1 MKRVKKGRSCYSIG
15 GVVLDENQPITQPA
29 LPQSQVSNFIASVR
43 PDASTIV
50 NSDLGFAASQSAQD
64 GVHRG
69 ATAIQ
74 PPSSFSQSAGI
85 IGGPRYEPI
94 NSLDNGSNPLVG
106 QSQGQQPQAQQQLAP
121 RGSFVDYMGGRLGNN
136 NNSVSS
142 LQAAAAEDA
151 NKRIKNILSGPYR
164 YDRAGNR
171 KYLGGNPYSPSLVA
185 AATPSPLGY
194 GEQDRANRRRTT
206 VPAVPY
212 GYEEKSYS
220 NGGIVE
226 GASEALLRKMAEKYG
241 IANPPPESMR
251 PVEVKPQ
258 AAQQKKSE
266 PPRRGFRTAERWRE
280 GGDYPIDVKYADGGR
295 VIPVNIGQGLY
306 QAIAQPIAE
315 DWKQGNVAIKNVR
328 DQYPI
333 ADTIAGIHPA
343 VAAAQVANDVMSGQ
357 VSGDTAM
364 NVAQAVPMVKG
375 LSGMAKLSSKQS
387 GPTVG
392 GTKFVVD
399 MPGTVKKNM
408 ALTAGQAIGYPAKKY
423 ADGGIVAFKGK
434 GGPRDDKIPVTVAG
448 EKIMVS
454 NGEKAVIL
462 PAKTAANP
470 AALGIIGGLIEHTND
485 GRKPKMG
492 MRDGGKYARGAVP
505 VRQYPDEIDIARGL
519 METENARAADAAAR
533 AMAAR
538 AGAVVP
544 VAAPDPYQ
552 PNWTQPRNVPAQFVR
567 PAVEGVV
574 ETVADQRAASMAA
587 HPKALNAPTGLVPP
601 VSQPNW
607 TAGGVPPNVGP
618 VGGGQWANQG
628 WNAPPGRATM
638 PQGGGIQS
646 AVQALPAPPHET
658 VKAVNDAR
666 TAATARSA
674 GRASNEA
681 AAYANRP
688 AFETSPAANVGPNA
702 ALAGKIVRRTI
713 PVVGGAISAGNIA
726 DVATDPNKTG
736 ADVATQVAR
745 EAGGWGAAVA
755 GGAAGAKVGS
765 ALGALG
771 GPLAPI
777 TIPAGALI
785 GGIGGGLAANYGAN
799 ALMDLGGEAPAK
811 TSNGVVSR
819 LFGGNQQQAAVD
831 PTRTKHN
838 AILNSGA
845 GTGEIR
851 LPIDKRAAYANTAA
865 VQSAAANQDA
875 GATVRNGIVQADMGR
890 GFDPTKLQMA
900 PGYGMA
906 SNAAGKTIGGNMS
919 PNQYVAAD
927 GTPNARWEETQ
938 QYKDA
943 IARNERMKLE
953 LAAIQAGKKRGADP
967 MAIQTAQQG
976 IAGAMIG
983 NQAKQE
989 EMQRNDQSNALL
1001 KTAMNTK
1008 DPAQHRTAL
1017 QNYLASRGVAMKD
1030 PDDWEIMAGGE
1041 RSVPNGLGGFQVVK
1055 DPPIAFH
1062 KPTRQ
1067 WIKADGSIGQS
1078 DGASQPKQAPQA
1090 AIEYLRA
1097 NPGTAEQFKQR
1108 YGYLP
1113 Q

>member
-1 MKRVKKGRSCYSIG
+1 MANGGIAGGLFPTVSRIPGFYGDVGPEGVPMTAGAYASLPGATAQPPDPSSLNMARAQQIAGRGMEQVNNVSGMRGLSDRQKAVAIGSVAGDVSRQGVDLDVSSATDQLRGLSARQQLGLSQSQYGASSAFGRSQGRGRRNRFDGGAMIG
-15 GVVLDENQPITQPA
+15 EQPEGYKDGGMVDDKAERLLRRMSDKYGISSEIPA
-29 LPQSQVSNFIASVR
+29 LPTGAPTVRESQTV
-43 PDASTIV
+43 
-50 NSDLGFAASQSAQD
+50 
-64 GVHRG
+64 
-69 ATAIQ
+69 
-74 PPSSFSQSAGI
+74 
-85 IGGPRYEPI
+85 
-94 NSLDNGSNPLVG
+94 
-106 QSQGQQPQAQQQLAP
+106 P
-121 RGSFVDYMGGRLGNN
+121 RGS
-136 NNSVSS
+136 
-142 LQAAAAEDA
+142 EDA
-151 NKRIKNILSGPYR
+151 
-164 YDRAGNR
+164 DR
-171 KYLGGNPYSPSLVA
+171 
-185 AATPSPLGY
+185 
-194 GEQDRANRRRTT
+194 
-206 VPAVPY
+206 
-212 GYEEKSYS
+212 
-220 NGGIVE
+220 
-226 GASEALLRKMAEKYG
+226 
-241 IANPPPESMR
+241 
-251 PVEVKPQ
+251 
-258 AAQQKKSE
+258 
-266 PPRRGFRTAERWRE
+266 RRGFRTAKRWRE
-280 GGDYPIDVKYADGGR
+280 GGDYPIDVKYADGG
-295 VIPVNIGQGLY
+295 
-306 QAIAQPIAE
+306 
-315 DWKQGNVAIKNVR
+315 
-328 DQYPI
+328 
-333 ADTIAGIHPA
+333 
-343 VAAAQVANDVMSGQ
+343 
-357 VSGDTAM
+357 
-364 NVAQAVPMVKG
+364 
-375 LSGMAKLSSKQS
+375 
-387 GPTVG
+387 
-392 GTKFVVD
+392 
-399 MPGTVKKNM
+399 
-408 ALTAGQAIGYPAKKY
+408 
-423 ADGGIVAFKGK
+423 IVAFKGK
-434 GGPRDDKIPVTVAG
+434 GGPREDKIPVTVAG

-470 AALGIIGGLIEHTND
+470 AALGIIGGLIEQTND

-533 AMAAR
+533 ARAAR
-538 AGAVVP
+538 AGAIVP

-607 TAGGVPPNVGP
+607 TAGGTPPNVGP

-666 TAATARSA
+666 TSATARSA

-688 AFETSPAANVGPNA
+688 AFETSSAANVGPNA

-953 LAAIQAGKKRGADP
+953 LAEIQAGKKRGADP

-1008 DPAQHRTAL
+1008 DPAQHRIAL

-1030 PDDWEIMAGGE
+1030 PDEWEIMAGGE

-1067 WIKADGSIGQS
+1067 WIKADGSIGQ
-1078 DGASQPKQAPQA
+1078 DGGATQTAQQADDIKAQMQA
-1090 AIEYLRA
+1090 GKITRDQAIAELR
-1097 NPGTAEQFKQR
+1097 KI
-1108 YGYLP
+1108 GY

>member
-15 GVVLDENQPITQPA
+15 GVVLDENQPITQPMV
-29 LPQSQVSNFIASVR
+29 PQSQVSNFLASVR
-43 PDASTIV
+43 PDASTIG

-74 PPSSFSQSAGI
+74 SPSSFSQSAGI
-85 IGGPRYEPI
+85 IGGPRYEPL
-94 NSLDNGSNPLVG
+94 NPLDNGSNSLVG

-241 IANPPPESMR
+241 IANPPPEPMR
-251 PVEVKPQ
+251 SGEVKPQ
-258 AAQQKKSE
+258 AVQQKKPE

-280 GGDYPIDVKYADGGR
+280 GGDYPIDVKYADGG
-295 VIPVNIGQGLY
+295 
-306 QAIAQPIAE
+306 
-315 DWKQGNVAIKNVR
+315 
-328 DQYPI
+328 
-333 ADTIAGIHPA
+333 
-343 VAAAQVANDVMSGQ
+343 
-357 VSGDTAM
+357 
-364 NVAQAVPMVKG
+364 
-375 LSGMAKLSSKQS
+375 
-387 GPTVG
+387 
-392 GTKFVVD
+392 
-399 MPGTVKKNM
+399 
-408 ALTAGQAIGYPAKKY
+408 
-423 ADGGIVAFKGK
+423 IVAFKGK
-434 GGPRDDKIPVTVAG
+434 GGPREDKIPVTVAG

-492 MRDGGKYARGAVP
+492 MRDGGKYARGAIPDDEELRRTGSPIGSPLTIFGGSRPITAQEMYNYGPKASVTVP
-505 VRQYPDEIDIARGL
+505 PGTVGGDLTASGRHGD
-519 METENARAADAAAR
+519 
-533 AMAAR
+533 
-538 AGAVVP
+538 
-544 VAAPDPYQ
+544 
-552 PNWTQPRNVPAQFVR
+552 
-567 PAVEGVV
+567 AVEGGSITNLAPVL
-574 ETVADQRAASMAA
+574 RAIKTTGATIGNVFSDSAA
-587 HPKALNAPTGLVPP
+587 A
-601 VSQPNW
+601 Q
-607 TAGGVPPNVGP
+607 
-618 VGGGQWANQG
+618 QQG
-628 WNAPPGRATM
+628 TNY
-638 PQGGGIQS
+638 
-646 AVQALPAPPHET
+646 
-658 VKAVNDAR
+658 DA
-666 TAATARSA
+666 ARSA
-674 GRASNEA
+674 RIAKEAEA
-681 AAYANRP
+681 AASAAQSKQP
-688 AFETSPAANVGPNA
+688 ATIGNEGRG
-702 ALAGKIVRRTI
+702 AG
-713 PVVGGAISAGNIA
+713 IS
-726 DVATDPNKTG
+726 
-736 ADVATQVAR
+736 
-745 EAGGWGAAVA
+745 
-755 GGAAGAKVGS
+755 
-765 ALGALG
+765 
-771 GPLAPI
+771 
-777 TIPAGALI
+777 
-785 GGIGGGLAANYGAN
+785 
-799 ALMDLGGEAPAK
+799 
-811 TSNGVVSR
+811 
-819 LFGGNQQQAAVD
+819 AAVD
-831 PTRTKHN
+831 P
-838 AILNSGA
+838 I
-845 GTGEIR
+845 
-851 LPIDKRAAYANTAA
+851 A
-865 VQSAAANQDA
+865 VQRAVTQPQPSGSRAIDGGMTVSQM
-875 GATVRNGIVQADMGR
+875 GA

-927 GTPNARWEETQ
+927 GTPGARWDETQ

-976 IAGAMIG
+976 IAGATIG

-1008 DPAQHRTAL
+1008 DPAQHRVAL

-1030 PDDWEIMAGGE
+1030 PDEWEIMAGGE

-1067 WIKADGSIGQS
+1067 WIKADGSIGQ
-1078 DGASQPKQAPQA
+1078 DGGATQTAQQADDIKAQMQA
-1090 AIEYLRA
+1090 GKITRDQAIAELR
-1097 NPGTAEQFKQR
+1097 KI
-1108 YGYLP
+1108 GY

>member
-1 MKRVKKGRSCYSIG
+1 M
-15 GVVLDENQPITQPA
+15 A
-29 LPQSQVSNFIASVR
+29 
-43 PDASTIV
+43 
-50 NSDLGFAASQSAQD
+50 
-64 GVHRG
+64 
-69 ATAIQ
+69 
-74 PPSSFSQSAGI
+74 
-85 IGGPRYEPI
+85 
-94 NSLDNGSNPLVG
+94 
-106 QSQGQQPQAQQQLAP
+106 
-121 RGSFVDYMGGRLGNN
+121 
-136 NNSVSS
+136 
-142 LQAAAAEDA
+142 
-151 NKRIKNILSGPYR
+151 
-164 YDRAGNR
+164 
-171 KYLGGNPYSPSLVA
+171 
-185 AATPSPLGY
+185 
-194 GEQDRANRRRTT
+194 
-206 VPAVPY
+206 
-212 GYEEKSYS
+212 
-220 NGGIVE
+220 NGGIVGGLFPTVSRIPGFYGDVGPE
-226 GASEALLRKMAEKYG
+226 GIPMTAGAYAALPGATVQPPDPSDLNMARAQQIAGRGMEQVNNVSNMRGLSDRQKAVAIGSVAGDVARKGVDIDVSSAADQLRGLSARQQLGLSQSQYGASSAFGRSQGRGRRNRFDDGAMLGEHPEGYKDGGIIDGLLAKMAEKYG

-408 ALTAGQAIGYPAKKY
+408 ALTAGQAIGYPANAF
-423 ADGGIVAFKGK
+423 ADGGMIKFSGK
-434 GGPRDDKIPVTVAG
+434 GGPREDKIPVKVAG
-448 EKIMVS
+448 SEIKVS
-454 NGEKAVIL
+454 DEEAAVIL

-470 AALGIIGGLIEHTND
+470 AALGIIGALIEHTND

-492 MRDGGKYARGAVP
+492 MRDGGKYARGAIPDDEELRRTGSPIGSPLTIFGGSRPITEQEMYNYGPKASVTVP
-505 VRQYPDEIDIARGL
+505 PGTVGGDLTASGRHGD
-519 METENARAADAAAR
+519 
-533 AMAAR
+533 
-538 AGAVVP
+538 
-544 VAAPDPYQ
+544 
-552 PNWTQPRNVPAQFVR
+552 
-567 PAVEGVV
+567 AVEGGSITNLAPALRAIKTTGASIGNVFSDS
-574 ETVADQRAASMAA
+574 AAAQR
-587 HPKALNAPTGLVPP
+587 
-601 VSQPNW
+601 
-607 TAGGVPPNVGP
+607 
-618 VGGGQWANQG
+618 QG
-628 WNAPPGRATM
+628 TTYD
-638 PQGGGIQS
+638 
-646 AVQALPAPPHET
+646 AV
-658 VKAVNDAR
+658 
-666 TAATARSA
+666 RSA
-674 GRASNEA
+674 RIAKEAEA
-681 AAYANRP
+681 AASAAQSKQP
-688 AFETSPAANVGPNA
+688 ATIGNEGRG
-702 ALAGKIVRRTI
+702 AG
-713 PVVGGAISAGNIA
+713 ISA
-726 DVATDPNKTG
+726 
-736 ADVATQVAR
+736 
-745 EAGGWGAAVA
+745 AVN
-755 GGAAGAKVGS
+755 
-765 ALGALG
+765 
-771 GPLAPI
+771 PI
-777 TIPAGALI
+777 
-785 GGIGGGLAANYGAN
+785 
-799 ALMDLGGEAPAK
+799 
-811 TSNGVVSR
+811 
-819 LFGGNQQQAAVD
+819 
-831 PTRTKHN
+831 
-838 AILNSGA
+838 
-845 GTGEIR
+845 
-851 LPIDKRAAYANTAA
+851 A
-865 VQSAAANQDA
+865 VQRDVTQPQPSGSRAIDGGMTVSQM
-875 GATVRNGIVQADMGR
+875 GA

-919 PNQYVAAD
+919 PNQYVSAD
-927 GTPNARWEETQ
+927 GTPGARWDETQ

>member
-1 MKRVKKGRSCYSIG
+1 MIG
-15 GVVLDENQPITQPA
+15 EQPEGYKDGGMVDDKAERLLRRMSDKYGISSEIPA
-29 LPQSQVSNFIASVR
+29 LPTGAPTVRESQTV
-43 PDASTIV
+43 
-50 NSDLGFAASQSAQD
+50 
-64 GVHRG
+64 
-69 ATAIQ
+69 
-74 PPSSFSQSAGI
+74 
-85 IGGPRYEPI
+85 
-94 NSLDNGSNPLVG
+94 
-106 QSQGQQPQAQQQLAP
+106 P
-121 RGSFVDYMGGRLGNN
+121 RGS
-136 NNSVSS
+136 
-142 LQAAAAEDA
+142 EDA
-151 NKRIKNILSGPYR
+151 
-164 YDRAGNR
+164 DR
-171 KYLGGNPYSPSLVA
+171 
-185 AATPSPLGY
+185 
-194 GEQDRANRRRTT
+194 
-206 VPAVPY
+206 
-212 GYEEKSYS
+212 
-220 NGGIVE
+220 
-226 GASEALLRKMAEKYG
+226 
-241 IANPPPESMR
+241 
-251 PVEVKPQ
+251 
-258 AAQQKKSE
+258 
-266 PPRRGFRTAERWRE
+266 RRGFRTAKRWRE
-280 GGDYPIDVKYADGGR
+280 GGDYPIDVKYADGG
-295 VIPVNIGQGLY
+295 
-306 QAIAQPIAE
+306 
-315 DWKQGNVAIKNVR
+315 
-328 DQYPI
+328 
-333 ADTIAGIHPA
+333 
-343 VAAAQVANDVMSGQ
+343 
-357 VSGDTAM
+357 
-364 NVAQAVPMVKG
+364 
-375 LSGMAKLSSKQS
+375 
-387 GPTVG
+387 
-392 GTKFVVD
+392 
-399 MPGTVKKNM
+399 
-408 ALTAGQAIGYPAKKY
+408 
-423 ADGGIVAFKGK
+423 IVAFKGK
-434 GGPRDDKIPVTVAG
+434 GGPREDKIPVTVAG

-470 AALGIIGGLIEHTND
+470 AALGIIGGLIEQTND

-533 AMAAR
+533 ARAAR
-538 AGAVVP
+538 AGAIVP

-607 TAGGVPPNVGP
+607 TAGGTPPNVGP

-666 TAATARSA
+666 TSATARSA

-688 AFETSPAANVGPNA
+688 AFETSSAANVGPNA

-953 LAAIQAGKKRGADP
+953 LAEIQAGKKRGADP

-1008 DPAQHRTAL
+1008 DPAQHRIAL

-1030 PDDWEIMAGGE
+1030 PDEWEIMAGGE

-1067 WIKADGSIGQS
+1067 WIKADGSIGQ
-1078 DGASQPKQAPQA
+1078 DGGATQTAQQADDIKAQMQA
-1090 AIEYLRA
+1090 GKITRDQAIAELR
-1097 NPGTAEQFKQR
+1097 KI
-1108 YGYLP
+1108 GY